1 MSTQPIYLHQTDRS
15 LLTLESVILDFLN
28 WRRDPHRKR
37 RIPESLWVKV
47 IALLSRH
54 TKSKVLSKLGIS
66 GAQLAQKLKE
76 RGVNNTDAQSADIA
90 AASTAVTPAPIIQ
103 RTQSQPEQSID
114 TSSFIKAV
122 MPTSIRENTV
132 DVVLTKP
139 NGASMHIQK
148 LSCADLW
155 KLTTSFIG

>member
-1 MSTQPIYLHQTDRS
+1 MSTQPVYLHQTDQS
-15 LLTLESVILDFLN
+15 LLTLESVLLDFLN
-28 WRRDPHRKR
+28 WRRDPHRQR
-37 RIPESLWVKV
+37 RIPESLWDKV

-54 TKSKVLSKLGIS
+54 GKSKILSKLSIS
-66 GAQLAQKLKE
+66 GAQLGQKLKE
-76 RGVNNTDAQSADIA
+76 RGANNTDTQSANIA
-90 AASTAVTPAPIIQ
+90 AAKTAVTPVPITH
-103 RTQSQPEQSID
+103 RTQSPPKQSID
-114 TSSFIKAV
+114 QSSFIKAV
-122 MPTSIRENTV
+122 IPTLMRENTV